1 MQQYMLSVYKFKL
14 SQFTVT
20 LNNPKISTLLRV
32 ALARDQGNKILTIF
46 PPRFKFG
53 PEAKPEIMWVALS

>member
-32 ALARDQGNKILTIF
+32 ALARDQGNKI
-46 PPRFKFG
+46 
-53 PEAKPEIMWVALS
+53 